1 MSLQILSSKA
11 FPLIDKKTAKTI
23 LAVFYKVEEAVG
35 GRTSA
40 KEREKD

>member
-1 MSLQILSSKA
+1 
-11 FPLIDKKTAKTI
+11 LIDKKTAKTI

-40 KEREKD
+40 K